1 MFLATEILKKL
12 SELNPSSQKKNV
24 IYLPIIN
31 EIKVSRVTYGVNS
44 EGHIK
49 LWWQF
54 VLTLKFFF
62 QALILFVLFQLKK
75 YKSIFLQPYLGVIF
89 DHFFILS
96 SERDQLSLWV
106 IGPELGQFIAGI
118 RNSKPANCVHEL
130 VSGWKYASR

>member
-1 MFLATEILKKL
+1 MMTVRF
-12 SELNPSSQKKNV
+12 NF
-24 IYLPIIN
+24 
-31 EIKVSRVTYGVNS
+31 KV
-44 EGHIK
+44 
-49 LWWQF
+49 
-54 VLTLKFFF
+54 FFSGSYSF
-62 QALILFVLFQLKK
+62 CFISIKK
-75 YKSIFLQPYLGVIF
+75 YKSIFLQPFLGVIF